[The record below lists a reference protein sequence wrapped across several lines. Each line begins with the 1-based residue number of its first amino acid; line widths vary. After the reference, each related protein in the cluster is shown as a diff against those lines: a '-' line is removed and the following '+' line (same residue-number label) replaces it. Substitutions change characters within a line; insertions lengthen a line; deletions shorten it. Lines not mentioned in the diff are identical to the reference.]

1 MIGPMTPAR
10 PSGEKWRKF
19 RTSLYTM
26 WGYPL
31 NCYFCHHGI
40 AWPPARC
47 SEVEHVYSVVTHPR
61 LAWDPLYWRPV
72 HGGDHTRRG
81 GMNKRCPSCG
91 LACNQTS
98 ANAPDAP
105 RAPDGMAL
113 PFSEEF
119 ILAVQERR
127 AAGQKLR
134 SAVTPRPRV
143 AVPAP
148 APIQSPGRPW

>member
-1 MIGPMTPAR
+1 MTPAR

-26 WGYPL
+26 WGWPL
-31 NCYFCHHGI
+31 VCYFCRHPI

-47 SEVEHVYSVVTHPR
+47 SEVEHVYSVVTHPH
-61 LAWDPLYWRPV
+61 LMWDPLYWRPV

-81 GMNKRCPSCG
+81 GMNKRCPDCD

-105 RAPDGMAL
+105 RAPDGMNL
-113 PFSEEF
+113 PFTETF
-119 ILAVQERR
+119 IAAVTERR

-134 SAVTPRPRV
+134 SAGHTPAPPRRPRPRRV
-143 AVPAP
+143 QP
-148 APIQSPGRPW
+148 SPGRPW